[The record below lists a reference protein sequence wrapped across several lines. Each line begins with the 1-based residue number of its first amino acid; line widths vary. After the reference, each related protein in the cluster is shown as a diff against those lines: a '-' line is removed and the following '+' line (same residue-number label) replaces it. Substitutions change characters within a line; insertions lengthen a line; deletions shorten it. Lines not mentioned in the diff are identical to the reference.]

1 MLLGITV
8 VWGWTFLI
16 VKDAV
21 AAYPVAD
28 FLALRFVLAS
38 ILLAPL
44 ALPGLSRRSLV
55 AGAIIGVPL
64 ACAYLFQTLG
74 LVTTSAANAGLLTG
88 LFVVFTPL
96 FDRFL
101 YRTPLASITIM
112 SAIIGLVGTAMLTTG
127 GGQGFGLGD
136 AFEVLTAVALGV
148 HTVILSRR
156 SVGYAPEH
164 LAFGQMALAAAIFLL
179 MAGASG
185 GMRLPAPSSQVW
197 IAVLITGTVASAL
210 AFWVQTFVQQRL
222 SPSRAAIILLAEP
235 AFATAFA
242 VWLGGERLNPLQ
254 WGGAALIFLSLI
266 SHEIWISTRKPG
278 EAQSCNERPTNTRGD
293 GPSST
298 GVEAHGR
305 EF

>member
-28 FLALRFVLAS
+28 FLTLRFVLAS

-44 ALPGLSRRSLV
+44 ALRGLSRQSLA
-55 AGAIIGVPL
+55 AGAIIGIPL

-74 LVTTSAANAGLLTG
+74 LLTTSAANAGLLTG
-88 LFVVFTPL
+88 LFVVFTPV
-96 FDRFL
+96 FDRIL
-101 YRTPLASITIM
+101 YRTPLATITIT
-112 SAIIGLVGTAMLTTG
+112 SAVIGLLGTALLTTG

-136 AFEVLTAVALGV
+136 ALEVLTAVALGV

-156 SVGYAPEH
+156 STGYAAGQ
-164 LAFGQMALAAAIFLL
+164 LAFGQMALAGVLFVV
-179 MAGASG
+179 MAGLSG
-185 GMRLPAPSSQVW
+185 GVAFPVPSTQVW
-197 IAVLITGTVASAL
+197 VAVLITGALASAL

-222 SPSRAAIILLAEP
+222 PPSRAAIILLAEP

-242 VWLGGERLNPLQ
+242 VLLGGERLMPLQ
-254 WGGAALIFLSLI
+254 WAGAALIFLSLI
-266 SHEIWISTRKPG
+266 SHEMWMSTRKPG
-278 EAQSCNERPTNTRGD
+278 EAP
-293 GPSST
+293 
-298 GVEAHGR
+298 VL
-305 EF
+305 